1 MIVLFNYQNLLPL
14 YCPRDQLHL
23 HQCISRP
30 VEPAII
36 ARSFGNL
43 TVQVIVFHLYSNFF
57 VSPSSHT
64 KQQYANTI
72 VIMMGK
78 KRFIDIAIN
87 TLET

>member
-43 TVQVIVFHLYSNFF
+43 TVQVIVFHLYSNFLYHQA
-57 VSPSSHT
+57 PIQSSNN
-64 KQQYANTI
+64 ANAI

-78 KRFIDIAIN
+78 KVLSI
-87 TLET
+87 